1 MSGKLTVEIRAATA
15 EDVLSISALA
25 IYVFLD
31 TYATEGIRPDLARE
45 VFSEYSADVFLSRLT
60 SSNSVEIYLAEI
72 DGHIV
77 GFAEIDCAAKCA
89 VVGMDGGVEIAKLYV
104 QPKFHSQGVGK
115 ALLGSV
121 EQRARDLDL
130 KQIWLTAWTGNLNAI
145 GFYDHCGFSDIGRVN
160 FNIEDQNYENRLFT
174 KHLI

>member
-25 IYVFLD
+25 IHVFLD

-145 GFYDHCGFSDIGRVN
+145 GFYGHCGFSDIGRVN